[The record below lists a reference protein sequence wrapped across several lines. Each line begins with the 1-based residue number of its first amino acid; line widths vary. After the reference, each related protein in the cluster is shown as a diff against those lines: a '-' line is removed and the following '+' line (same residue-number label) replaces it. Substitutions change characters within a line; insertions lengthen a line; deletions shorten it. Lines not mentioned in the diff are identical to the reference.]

1 MPLFDEKARWCIGEM
16 ISRSVL
22 QGRLQY
28 GYSNS
33 LARPGA
39 NVTGFMAFD
48 FSVGGKWL
56 DLLKEIAPHITR
68 VPVFRDDTNP
78 AGIAS
83 FVEQWRPQTV
93 TRVATRLG
101 PLP

>member
-1 MPLFDEKARWCIGEM
+1 
-16 ISRSVL
+16 
-22 QGRLQY
+22 
-28 GYSNS
+28 
-33 LARPGA
+33 
-39 NVTGFMAFD
+39 MAFD